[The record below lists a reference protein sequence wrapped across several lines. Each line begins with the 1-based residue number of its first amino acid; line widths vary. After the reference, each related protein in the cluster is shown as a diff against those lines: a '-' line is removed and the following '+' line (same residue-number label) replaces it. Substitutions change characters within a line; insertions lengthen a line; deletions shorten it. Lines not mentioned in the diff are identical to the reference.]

1 MYQDALCMKNVSS
14 FFFFYWHIYLF
25 ISCLFNCFIR
35 QISDGKWKERDD
47 NIRPQVRIKPWA
59 GHSLG
64 TKAFSWVFNLDFH
77 TCIETC
83 RECFRLLHPLPLLM
97 VSDAYNNSNL
107 LCLLRLLCCSD
118 HKNNQ
123 IKSTSV
129 TSFSF
134 SLSFSHCHRSN
145 VCVCAALH
153 THSQVCCQL
162 VSEILWLDFK

>member
-35 QISDGKWKERDD
+35 QISDGRRKERDD
-47 NIRPQVRIKPWA
+47 DIRPRVRIKPWA
-59 GHSLG
+59 GHSLC
-64 TKAFSWVFNLDFH
+64 TKAFSWVFNFDFH

-134 SLSFSHCHRSN
+134 SLSSSHCHRSN

>member
-1 MYQDALCMKNVSS
+1 MHEKCIFLFLFLLTYLPIYIFLSS
-14 FFFFYWHIYLF
+14 FLTALLDRSVTGNGRREMTTFGHRSEF
-25 ISCLFNCFIR
+25 
-35 QISDGKWKERDD
+35 
-47 NIRPQVRIKPWA
+47 KPWA

-64 TKAFSWVFNLDFH
+64 TKAFSGVFNFNFH

-83 RECFRLLHPLPLLM
+83 RECVRLLHPLPLLM

-162 VSEILWLDFK
+162 VSEIL